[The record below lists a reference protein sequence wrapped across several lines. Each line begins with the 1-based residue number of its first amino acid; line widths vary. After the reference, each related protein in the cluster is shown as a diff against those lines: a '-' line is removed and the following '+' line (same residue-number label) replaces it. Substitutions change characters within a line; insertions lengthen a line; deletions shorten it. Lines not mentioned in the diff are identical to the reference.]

1 MVQKILG
8 DWNDWLIL
16 ILLIYLNLVFFRVIE
31 YPSKNLEIK
40 YETLKKT
47 KRGTFLKIVLPLLV
61 VIFLIKAIL
70 AVYK

>member
-47 KRGTFLKIVLPLLV
+47 KRGTFLKIALPLLV
-61 VIFLIKAIL
+61 AIFLVKAIL

>member
-1 MVQKILG
+1 MFQKILE

-47 KRGTFLKIVLPLLV
+47 KRGTLLKIVLPLLG
-61 VIFLIKAIL
+61 VIFLVKAIL